1 VELDGG
7 VEAAVVV
14 LADYWRPAWRAGG
27 PVISLGRMVDRTD
40 LSVRIVTRD
49 HDLGSPE
56 PLPGIRANTWVPGAR
71 VGEVIAYLSGVSGYR
86 WAGTAL
92 STSPP
97 MLLHINSLHSIPF
110 GILPMLAIRL
120 GRIRPVRVL
129 ISPHGELSQA
139 SQEHKPWKKRI
150 GRPLIKALVPRHA
163 VWHASSLREVEDI
176 ERWWG
181 NKPATLIISPDPA
194 PAPAAEPTH
203 GPSTPTVL
211 FASRIHPIKGLDQ
224 AIEMVKGLNVP
235 CRFVIA
241 GSIED
246 QDYWTY
252 CRSLISDLPDNIQ
265 VIEHGPYAPTEI
277 TDLVSN
283 ASVLLLP
290 TKGENFG
297 QVIAEALAHGCP
309 VVIPPTTPWGEFVG
323 SDAGSISGDVQA
335 TLDFLATALS
345 ETREERLLRR
355 NAVHHAYTKWFT
367 SQTAQDVYAQAMT
380 IGARA

>member
-1 VELDGG
+1 M
-7 VEAAVVV
+7 V

-27 PVISLGRMVDRTD
+27 PIISLGRMVDRTD
-40 LSVRIVTRD
+40 ASVKVMTRD
-49 HDLGSPE
+49 HDLGTPAR
-56 PLPGIRANTWVPGAR
+56 LPGIDADCWTQ
-71 VGEVIAYLSGVSGYR
+71 GEREGEEIAYLSGFTGYR
-86 WAGTAL
+86 WARAELAGT
-92 STSPP
+92 PP
-97 MLLHINSLHSIPF
+97 PLLHINSLHSIPF

-129 ISPHGELSQA
+129 ISPHGELSRA

-163 VWHASSLREVEDI
+163 IWHASSLREAEDI

-181 NKPATLIISPDPA
+181 NTPATLVISPDPA

-211 FASRIHPIKGLDQ
+211 FASRIHPIKGLDR
-224 AIEMVKGLNVP
+224 AIEIVKGLDVP

-246 QDYWTY
+246 QNYWTY
-252 CRSLISDLPDNIQ
+252 CRSLFSDLPDNIQ
-265 VIEHGPYAPTEI
+265 VIEHGPYAPTDI
-277 TDLVSN
+277 TDLVSK
-283 ASVLLLP
+283 ASALLLS

-309 VVIPPTTPWGEFVG
+309 VAIPPTTPWGEFVG
-323 SDAGSISGDVQA
+323 SDAGAISGDVQA
-335 TLDFLATALS
+335 TRDFLSAVLS

-355 NAVHHAYTKWFT
+355 DAVHHAYTKWFT